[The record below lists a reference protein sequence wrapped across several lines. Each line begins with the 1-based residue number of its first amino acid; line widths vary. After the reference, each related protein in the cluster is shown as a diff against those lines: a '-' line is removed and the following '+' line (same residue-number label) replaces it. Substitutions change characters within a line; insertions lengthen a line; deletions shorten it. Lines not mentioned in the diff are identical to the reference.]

1 MDQKLKL
8 YRKQYYI
15 NNKDKIKNK
24 TMEWY
29 HKQKLDNELSEQ
41 LKLRLKQRRLEIMK
55 ENNIVIKPRGR
66 PRKILLNNIL

>member
-8 YRKQYYI
+8 YRKQYYM